1 MTFYQFWFDKSQE
14 PRKMDTKSED
24 DNKDMVVMGHVSEG
38 IQDHDTMRLGLS
50 YFLGLFYFNV
60 IAQTG
65 YSTEK
70 GRGVWEA
77 NIS

>member
-1 MTFYQFWFDKSQE
+1 
-14 PRKMDTKSED
+14 
-24 DNKDMVVMGHVSEG
+24 
-38 IQDHDTMRLGLS
+38 MRLGLS

-60 IAQTG
+60 IAYTG

-77 NIS
+77 KIG